1 MPRTIDILKLRNIG
15 IIAHIDAGKTTTTE
29 RILYYSGFLH
39 KIGEVDDGTAF
50 MDYMEQEKERGIT
63 ITAAAVTCFWNE
75 HQINI
80 VDTPGHVDFTAEVQR
95 SLRVLDGAIAIF
107 CAVGGVEPQSEAV
120 WHKADLYKVPRIAYI
135 NKMDRVGANFENVL
149 NSMRTKLHSNP
160 LAVQIPIG
168 AEDTFKGIIDVI
180 EQKAIYFDSESEGVI
195 YQKTEI
201 PDEFKNIVA
210 EYRTKLID
218 IISDLD
224 DEIMNKYIEGIEIS
238 VDEIKKSIRKGVLQL
253 KVVPVFC
260 GASAKNIGVQTLL
273 DAVIDYLP
281 SPTEIEYF
289 DGYDI
294 NNPEKRLKR
303 QPSDEEYFSALAF
316 KIISDPY
323 VDKLTFLRIYSGKL
337 NAGESLYNP
346 TFQKREKISKILRV
360 YANRKE
366 EISSAYAGDI
376 IAVPQLRFTKTGDT
390 LCDEKHPIIYEKINF
405 AEPVINQAIEAKTV
419 AEQDKMLE
427 ALYKLSEED
436 PSFKYKLDE
445 ENGQIIISGVGEL
458 HLEIIV
464 DRLKREFK
472 IESRVGRPQVTYK
485 ETISKTVI
493 QESKFE
499 RNINNKHIFGQVKIM
514 LEPAKRGEGIIIKNN
529 INDKNI
535 PKTLVESILK
545 TMNDVIQIGP
555 NSYQETDVI
564 ATLLDIT
571 YNEDCSND
579 IGYKNAVATA
589 IKDGLRLAEPII
601 LEPIFEI
608 EIMTPEEY
616 MGDVIADLNTR
627 RGRVERIEQKG
638 IMHCIKGLVPL
649 SEMFG
654 YVTKLRS
661 KSQGRASYT
670 MIFSHY
676 EPIENKE
683 NNRF

>member
-168 AEDTFKGIIDVI
+168 AEDTFKGIIDII

-676 EPIENKE
+676 EPIENKD

>member
-39 KIGEVDDGTAF
+39 KIGEVDQGTAF

-135 NKMDRVGANFENVL
+135 NKMDRIGANFENVL

-160 LAVQIPIG
+160 LVLQIPIG
-168 AEDTFKGIIDVI
+168 AEDTFKGIIDII

-201 PDEFKNIVA
+201 PDQLTNIVA
-210 EYRTKLID
+210 EYRTNLIET
-218 IISDLD
+218 ISDFD

-238 VDEIKKSIRKGVLQL
+238 IKEIKKAIRKAVLQL
-253 KVVPVFC
+253 KIVPVLC
-260 GASAKNIGVQTLL
+260 GASARNIGVQPLI

-303 QPSDEEYFSALAF
+303 QPNDNEYFSALAF
-316 KIISDPY
+316 KILSDPY
-323 VDKLTFLRIYSGKL
+323 VDRLTFLRIYSGKL
-337 NAGESLYNP
+337 DAGESLYNP
-346 TFQKREKISKILRV
+346 TYQKREKISKILRI

-366 EISSAYAGDI
+366 EIPSAYAGDI

-390 LCDEKHPIIYEKINF
+390 LCDEKHPIVYEKINF

-427 ALYKLSEED
+427 ALNKLSEED

-445 ENGQIIISGVGEL
+445 DNGQIIISGVGEL

-472 IESRVGRPQVTYK
+472 IESRVGKPQVTYK
-485 ETISKTVI
+485 ETISKSVI

-499 RNINNKHIFGQVKIM
+499 RNINNKHLFGQVKIM
-514 LEPAKRGEGIIIKNN
+514 LEPAQRGEGIKIKSN

-555 NSYQETDVI
+555 NSYQETDVV

-571 YNEDCSND
+571 YNEECSSD

-589 IKDGLRLAEPII
+589 IKDGLRLAEPTI

-676 EPIENKE
+676 EPIENKD